1 MTADFLLTASS
12 AGYIGQ
18 TYYFSSRFLF

>member
-12 AGYIGQ
+12 AGYWAEQI
-18 TYYFSSRFLF
+18 